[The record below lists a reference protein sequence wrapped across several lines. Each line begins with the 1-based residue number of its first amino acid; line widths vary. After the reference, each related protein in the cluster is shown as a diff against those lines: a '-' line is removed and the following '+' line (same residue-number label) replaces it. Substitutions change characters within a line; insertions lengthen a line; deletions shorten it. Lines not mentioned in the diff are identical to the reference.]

1 MYRHPSFKHCA
12 QEISLLLFLRCSFP
26 TLFACFTKSDRQP
39 IRVASIVVVD
49 ITVAVVPIAKVVVV
63 AKVGRFSAIYLYQPF
78 FVTFHDAFYQ
88 FFANRYLL
96 APNKPFL
103 IVQFIRINH

>member
-1 MYRHPSFKHCA
+1 MYRHPSFKHYA
-12 QEISLLLFLRCSFP
+12 QGISLLLFLRCSFP

-39 IRVASIVVVD
+39 IRVARTVVVD
-49 ITVAVVPIAKVVVV
+49 IAVAVVPIAKVVIV
-63 AKVGRFSAIYLYQPF
+63 AKVGRFSAIHLCQPF
-78 FVTFHDAFYQ
+78 FIAFHNTFYQ

-103 IVQFIRINH
+103 VV